1 MLGDKIAQ
9 LRKEKNAS
17 QEELAD
23 IFNTSR
29 QAISKWER
37 GESYPDIDRLKE
49 LAIYFNVSIDY
60 LLDYDIESN
69 SVDSFIK
76 KLDICIQNSNLNI
89 SIEEIKAMVSKYQ
102 NNFELLTWIISYL
115 SELYYVTK
123 DESLLDLTINYSN
136 RLLLLYKPN
145 NSLSV
150 TLGDIYQAL
159 SSAYFL
165 KKEYEVAKNY
175 IIEHDVADMDSV
187 LYECE
192 FQLGNK
198 GKSSEIAFSFY
209 LRSIMN
215 LIESSTLQI
224 NQLLKTNEYNEA
236 YEMVE
241 WISSFIKSIEK
252 KGVLFLRVIY
262 VLVFIKASIEKTLNL
277 DYKDS
282 LTFLKEKYE
291 EAEQAKDDTE
301 SIKFIHLKKTNILTV
316 YRGIKEEIEKTLA
329 SFELDSIIYQNGSF
343 IYKELFEE

>member
-9 LRKEKNAS
+9 LRKEKNIS

-37 GESYPDIDRLKE
+37 GESYPDIDRLKD
-49 LAIYFNVSIDY
+49 LALYFNVSVDFI
-60 LLDYDIESN
+60 LDYDIESS
-69 SVDSFIK
+69 SVESFIK
-76 KLDICIQNSNLNI
+76 KLDTSMQNGDSKI
-89 SIEEIKAMVSKYQ
+89 TIEDIKAMVSKYQ

-175 IIEHDVADMDSV
+175 IIEHNVADMDFV

-198 GKSSEIAFSFY
+198 EKSSEIAFSFY

-329 SFELDSIIYQNGSF
+329 SFELDSLIYQNGSF